1 MTATLISSILLLP
14 ALIFFLIRTPL
25 FSSKNLKTVLNFFQ
39 AGLIFGVI
47 GATLSIV
54 HLFRYGSAEVD
65 IFSMDQLG
73 FSVRIDQLSILMF
86 LMISIIGFVV
96 VRFSKNYLDGD
107 EGQKK
112 FLTKLAFTIAFV
124 QLLVLSGNIATILLA
139 WIGTSIGLHQLLL
152 FYPDR
157 KKARLAARKKFVIA
171 RLGDLSLLSAFT
183 FIYLEIGSGNLNDI
197 FNALEAYTS
206 DSLPFNI
213 EIAGVLLVLS
223 ACLKSVQVPFH
234 GWLLDVMET
243 PTPVSALLHA
253 GLLNAGPFLII
264 RFAYLI
270 DLTSIAAL
278 TLVIVGAIS
287 ALFGALVSTT
297 QPSIKTALAY
307 SSVGHMGFT
316 LMVAGLGAYSASLL
330 HLVAHSFYK
339 AHAFLSSG
347 SVIEKVQTKNAIQYK
362 RLGATWR
369 ILLGIVASVFLY
381 AFTAYLWGV
390 NQNTAFQ
397 LLLIGG
403 IIFFGVLSLQVN
415 SIDSNNIKRSMI
427 YILIS
432 SLFVINCFFGFEWAI
447 SELIGSQV
455 PPIKVPTRSM
465 LVVSTIILS
474 AFGMTVV
481 ISASFLNFKNNSIAK
496 RFRIHLRN
504 GFYFNHLFN
513 RAMNSLSIKT
523 AK

>member
-14 ALIFFLIRTPL
+14 ALIFFSLRTPL
-25 FSSKNLKTVLNFFQ
+25 FSSKNLRSVLTLFQ
-39 AGLIFGVI
+39 TGLLVGVI

-54 HLFRYGSAEVD
+54 HIIRIGSAEVD
-65 IFSMDQLG
+65 FFSMNQLG

-107 EGQKK
+107 VGQKQ
-112 FLTKLAFTIAFV
+112 FLIKLAFTIAFV
-124 QLLVLSGNIATILLA
+124 QILVLSGNIATILIA
-139 WIGTSIGLHQLLL
+139 WIGTSVGLHQLLL

-157 KKARLAARKKFVIA
+157 QKARLAARKKFIIA
-171 RLGDLSLLSAFT
+171 RLGDLSLLSAFA
-183 FIYLEIGSGNLNDI
+183 FIYLQFGSGNLNDI
-197 FNALEAYTS
+197 FDSLEAYTS
-206 DSLPFNI
+206 DTLPLNI
-213 EIAGVLLVLS
+213 EIAGVLLVVS

-270 DLTSIAAL
+270 DLTSIAVL

-316 LMVAGLGAYSASLL
+316 LMVAGLGVYSASLL

-347 SVIEKVQTKNAIQYK
+347 SIIDKVQTKNAIQYK

-369 ILLGIVASVFLY
+369 IVLGILASVFLY
-381 AFTAYLWGV
+381 TITAYLWGV
-390 NQNTAFQ
+390 NQDTEFQ
-397 LLLIGG
+397 LLIIGA

-415 SIDSNNIKRSMI
+415 SIDSDNVQRSMI
-427 YILIS
+427 YTLIS
-432 SLFVINCFFGFEWAI
+432 SLFVINCFFGFEWVI
-447 SELIGSQV
+447 SETIGNQV
-455 PPIKVPTRSM
+455 PPIRTPSFNMVFI
-465 LVVSTIILS
+465 STVILS
-474 AFGMTVV
+474 AFGLTVV
-481 ISASFLNFKNNSIAK
+481 ISSSFLNFKNNSIAK
-496 RFRIHLRN
+496 RFKIHLRN
-504 GFYFNHLFN
+504 GFYLNHLFN